1 MAADAS
7 RVAPSMTE
15 VREPVTHWFHVV
27 AALCT
32 LALCLFA
39 GIDSGKVRPNDGTVW
54 LLGRQD
60 VTILEVPPRS
70 DGLETLLEPGDIIRG
85 IGTTLVKSP
94 QVAAQALGRQ
104 RIGSEVQYLIER
116 SGELMSLPVSLTSF
130 RTADRFF
137 LYYSILAAVY
147 WTIGLMIYMRGRRY
161 LSARLF
167 FRLCML
173 FAIFFMTN
181 LSRSSYFW
189 GDIIT
194 QNAGALA
201 RFLLPAIFLHFFLVF
216 PEKKLSV
223 TRYPVIEPLLY
234 LLPAIFYVQFS
245 LDQFFGS
252 HAPRIYSTRWLI
264 LGSYFSA
271 GVIALIQSYVG
282 VRDPLQRQRMRI
294 LTIGTLAGIMPFLV
308 FTVLLGGRVGSE
320 IAFLGIAPM
329 ILVPVA
335 FAYGIARYRV
345 MQIEVLLR
353 RSLLYTTLTGG
364 LLVLYLGLVLTL
376 GSVLLR
382 LSGQTSQVATIAATL
397 LAAAGLWPMR
407 SQAQGH
413 LDRRFFRSKG
423 NLASALQEFG
433 QDIPRLIKFETLVDR
448 IGTRLCNLLDVPK
461 VAVYR
466 PGEEAGGEVWALAG
480 AARSD
485 GDQPV
490 NPCPEIL
497 TLSATSRRLAQF
509 NEPYRVERSG
519 SSLTM
524 TSAATRE
531 QAQLLPRLEE
541 RDLLADH
548 GFALLVPMLAQDH
561 LVGVF
566 ALPPKRGGDDYQ
578 IQDLELLTMVA
589 GQVALQMEN
598 SRLYEQELKK
608 QKLEEQLA
616 LARSIQSRLLP
627 GRIPDV
633 SGVDLAATNITSA
646 EVSGDYY
653 DTIPMPDG
661 RLALIISDVSGKG
674 VPASL
679 LASSLQA
686 SLRAHCVGS
695 DSPSQIL
702 ERVNIYLHESTDPS
716 HFATLFLAIYD
727 PVEQSLNYCSGGH
740 NSPILRRRDGTIQLL
755 EKGGLPIGAFDFS
768 TYDEEKIYFETGDV
782 LFLYTDGLTESLS
795 PEGEEFG
802 TERVEMLLE
811 ERHSLEAPA
820 LLSTMHDELRAFC
833 KRDQADDDVT
843 LMALKILQS
852 DQVIQTGRPGRRN
865 NHQADPYEIKTPS
878 TESNPENA
886 P

>member
-7 RVAPSMTE
+7 RVATTMSS
-15 VREPVTHWFHVV
+15 VREPVTHWFHIV

-39 GIDSGKVRPNDGTVW
+39 GFDAGTIRPNDGTVW

-60 VTILEVPPRS
+60 VTILEVPNRS
-70 DGLETLLEPGDIIRG
+70 DGAPTLLLPGDVIRG
-85 IGTTLVKSP
+85 IGKTLVNSP
-94 QVAAQALGRQ
+94 QEAAKALGSQ
-104 RIGSEVQYLIER
+104 EIGAVVPYMIER
-116 SGELMSLPVSLTSF
+116 SGDLKTIPVQLTSF

-137 LYYSILAAVY
+137 LYYGVLAAVY
-147 WTIGLMIYMRGRRY
+147 WVIGLMIYLRGRRF

-201 RFLLPAIFLHFFLVF
+201 RFLLPAIFLHFFLIF
-216 PEKKLSV
+216 PDKKLTI
-223 TRYPVIEPLLY
+223 TRFPVIEPLLY
-234 LLPAIFYVQFS
+234 VLPVVFYVQFT

-264 LGSYFSA
+264 LGSYFSS
-271 GVIALIQSYVG
+271 GVVALIHSYIA
-282 VRDPLQRQRMRI
+282 VRDPIQRQRMRI
-294 LTIGTLAGIMPFLV
+294 LTLGTLAGIMPFLV

-335 FAYGIARYRV
+335 FAYSIARYRV

-364 LLVLYLGLVLTL
+364 LLILYLGLVLAL
-376 GSVLLR
+376 GAVLLH

-397 LAAAGLWPMR
+397 LAAAALWPLR
-407 SQAQGH
+407 TQVQGH

-433 QDIPRLIKFETLVDR
+433 QDIPRLIKFETLIDR
-448 IGTRLCNLLDVPK
+448 IGRRLCVLLDVPK

-466 PGEEAGGEVWALAG
+466 PHEDSRNASWVLAG
-480 AARSD
+480 SASTSEDA
-485 GDQPV
+485 PL

-497 TLSATSRRLAQF
+497 DLQATARRLAQF
-509 NEPYRVERSG
+509 NEPYWVERS
-519 SSLTM
+519 STRLSM
-524 TSAATRE
+524 KSAATRE
-531 QAQLLPRLEE
+531 QAELLQRLDE
-541 RDLLADH
+541 RDLLADR

-566 ALPPKRGGDDYQ
+566 ALPAKRGGDDYQ
-578 IQDLELLTMVA
+578 IQDLELLTMVS

-608 QKLEEQLA
+608 QKLEEQLS

-661 RLALIISDVSGKG
+661 RLAIIISDVSGKG

-695 DSPSQIL
+695 DSPAQIL
-702 ERVNIYLHESTDPS
+702 TRVNLYLHESTDPS
-716 HFATLFLAIYD
+716 HFATLFLAVYD
-727 PVEQSLNYCSGGH
+727 PVERSLNYCSGGH
-740 NSPILRRRDGTIQLL
+740 NPPILRRSDGRIELL
-755 EKGGLPIGAFDFS
+755 EKGGMPIGAFDFS
-768 TYDEEKIYFETGDV
+768 TYEEEKILFDDGDM

-802 TERVEMLLE
+802 TERVEQLLDTYHE
-811 ERHSLEAPA
+811 LEATD
-820 LLSTMHDELRAFC
+820 LLTSMHDQLRSFLH
-833 KRDQADDDVT
+833 RDQADDDVT
-843 LMALKILQS
+843 LMVLKILQTRAANS
-852 DQVIQTGRPGRRN
+852 SLLANLRNNTHTDPYGIQTPVTGAER
-865 NHQADPYEIKTPS
+865 
-878 TESNPENA
+878 ENA

>member
-1 MAADAS
+1 MAANARS
-7 RVAPSMTE
+7 VATTMTNP
-15 VREPVTHWFHVV
+15 REPVTHWFHVV

-39 GIDSGKVRPNDGTVW
+39 AYDAGTVRPNDGTIW

-60 VTILEVPPRS
+60 VTILEVPPRA
-70 DGLETLLEPGDIIRG
+70 DGVATLLQPGDVIQG
-85 IGTTLVKSP
+85 IGTTLVDSP
-94 QVAAQALGRQ
+94 QAAARALSRQ
-104 RIGSEVQYLIER
+104 RIGSKVRYLVERGDAVMEV
-116 SGELMSLPVSLTSF
+116 PVQLTSF

-137 LYYSILAAVY
+137 LYYGVLATVY
-147 WTIGLMIYMRGRRY
+147 WIIGLMIYLRGRRF

-201 RFLLPAIFLHFFLVF
+201 RFLLPAIFLHFFLIF
-216 PEKKLSV
+216 PEKKLTI
-223 TRYPVIEPLLY
+223 TRFPVIEPLLY

-264 LGSYFSA
+264 LGTYFSA
-271 GVIALIQSYVG
+271 GVLALMHSYVA
-282 VRDPLQRQRMRI
+282 VRDPIQRQRMRI
-294 LTIGTLAGIMPFLV
+294 LTLGTLAGIMPFLV

-335 FAYGIARYRV
+335 FAYSIARYRV

-364 LLVLYLGLVLTL
+364 LLILYLGVVLTL
-376 GSVLLR
+376 GAMLLR
-382 LSGQTSQVATIAATL
+382 LSGQTSQIATIAATL
-397 LAAAGLWPMR
+397 VAAAVIWPLR
-407 SQAQGH
+407 AQIQGH

-433 QDIPRLIKFETLVDR
+433 QDIPRLIKLETLIDR
-448 IGTRLCNLLDVPK
+448 IGRRLCVLLDVPK

-466 PGEEAGGEVWALAG
+466 PGDDLRPMAWLLAG
-480 AARSD
+480 SAGASGETPTRL
-485 GDQPV
+485 
-490 NPCPEIL
+490 CPEEL
-497 TLSATSRRLAQF
+497 DLQATARRLAQF
-509 NEPYRVERSG
+509 NEPYWVERSG
-519 SSLTM
+519 SRLSLK
-524 TSAATRE
+524 SAATRE
-531 QAQLLPRLEE
+531 QAELLQRLDE
-541 RDLLADH
+541 RDRLADL
-548 GFALLVPMLAQDH
+548 GFALLVPMIAQDR

-566 ALPPKRGGDDYQ
+566 ALPAKRGGDGYQ

-633 SGVDLAATNITSA
+633 PGLDIAATNITSA

-653 DTIPMPDG
+653 DTISMPDG
-661 RLALIISDVSGKG
+661 RLVIIISDVSGKG

-695 DSPSQIL
+695 DSPAQIL
-702 ERVNIYLHESTDPS
+702 DRVNVYLHESTDPS
-716 HFATLFLAIYD
+716 HFATLFLAVYNPD
-727 PVEQSLNYCSGGH
+727 VRSLTYSSGGH
-740 NSPILRRRDGTIQLL
+740 NSPIVRRNDGSIELL
-755 EKGGLPIGAFDFS
+755 EVGGMPIGAFDFS
-768 TYDEEKIYFETGDV
+768 TYDEATIHFEDGDT
-782 LFLYTDGLTESLS
+782 LFLYTDGLTESLN

-802 TERVEMLLE
+802 TDRVEQFLDDFNDLDA
-811 ERHSLEAPA
+811 SA
-820 LLSTMHDELRAFC
+820 LLSAMHDELKAFC

-852 DQVIQTGRPGRRN
+852 QEIDAPTLASPRN
-865 NHQADPYEIKTPS
+865 LTLGKPYEIQTS
-878 TESNPENA
+878 ASDTERENMS
-886 P
+886 